1 MTAILILVYDSKV
14 TFHRKNEPAQR
25 QLHITI
31 GSSKY
36 FQIKAQSRISR
47 LLLPMAG
54 SFLVRDFLFFSGQTK
69 SGRKI
74 NMENNTNK
82 TRTVTSEIC
91 SWDELPLLLSSAQAS
106 KVLGYSTA
114 RVRELCNAN
123 MLPCIRVGRHFRI
136 PKEALRQWIMTTS
149 AQNIQD
155 ESTSLQSLAN
165 SIHRAGMV
173 S

>member
-1 MTAILILVYDSKV
+1 
-14 TFHRKNEPAQR
+14 
-25 QLHITI
+25 
-31 GSSKY
+31 
-36 FQIKAQSRISR
+36 
-47 LLLPMAG
+47 
-54 SFLVRDFLFFSGQTK
+54 
-69 SGRKI
+69 
-74 NMENNTNK
+74 MENNANK

-91 SWDELPLLLSSAQAS
+91 SWDELPLLLSSTQAS

-123 MLPCIRVGRHFRI
+123 ILPCIRVGRHFRI

-149 AQNIQD
+149 VQNIQD

-165 SIHRAGMV
+165 SIHRAGRV

>member
-1 MTAILILVYDSKV
+1 
-14 TFHRKNEPAQR
+14 
-25 QLHITI
+25 
-31 GSSKY
+31 
-36 FQIKAQSRISR
+36 
-47 LLLPMAG
+47 
-54 SFLVRDFLFFSGQTK
+54 
-69 SGRKI
+69 
-74 NMENNTNK
+74 MENNTNK

-91 SWDELPLLLSSAQAS
+91 SWDELPLLLSSTQAS

-149 AQNIQD
+149 VQNIQD
-155 ESTSLQSLAN
+155 ENSSFQALAN
-165 SIHRAGMV
+165 LQHRSGRV